1 MGISTSFILLSADE
15 DMESLELSAQVLSN
29 NDVSLDDY
37 HANVIRQE
45 DQNGNANRR
54 HNTKKDHHID
64 I

>member
-1 MGISTSFILLSADE
+1 
-15 DMESLELSAQVLSN
+15 MESLELSAQVLSN
-29 NDVSLDDY
+29 NDVSLYDY